1 MTSRSPFHLKGRG
14 VDSNAISRFSE
25 YRREAVDDG
34 WGPDEQSPLR
44 TELLIDCSRTI
55 ISRNNSPDVPFTRSI
70 NPYKGCEH
78 GCSYCFARPTHAYL
92 GLSPGLDFESKIFA
106 KPDAAVLLEKE
117 FGKRRYIP
125 DVIALGAN
133 TDAYQPIERQLEI
146 TRSILKV
153 LHAYHNPVVI
163 ITKSSLIE
171 RDIDILAPMAEA
183 GLVKVL
189 VSVTTLE
196 RELGSRLE
204 PRAAAPQ
211 RRLQTIERL
220 YQAGIPVGIL
230 MAPIIPVLNDNELEA
245 VLTRSAE
252 AGAESAGYVML
263 RLPHEVKTLFQAWL
277 EAHYP
282 LKAGH
287 VMNRVRD
294 LRGGKAYE
302 ARFGERMTG
311 RGHYAELI
319 AQRFVIACK
328 KAGLN
333 QVSRMLD
340 CSQFRV
346 PAKAGEQL
354 GLF

>member
-1 MTSRSPFHLKGRG
+1 MSSRIPFLPKGRG
-14 VDSNAISRFSE
+14 ADSNTVSRFNE

-34 WGPDEQSPLR
+34 WGPDEQSPIR
-44 TELLIDCSRTI
+44 TELLVDSSRTI
-55 ISRNNSPDVPFTRSI
+55 ISHNNSPDVPFTLSI

-92 GLSPGLDFESKIFA
+92 DLSPGLDFESKIFA
-106 KPDAAVLLEKE
+106 KPDAAALLEKE
-117 FGKRRYIP
+117 LSKRNYVP
-125 DVIALGAN
+125 EVIALGAN
-133 TDAYQPIERQLEI
+133 TDAYQPVERQLEI

-153 LHAYHNPVVI
+153 LHAYHNPVAI

-183 GLVKVL
+183 RQVKVL
-189 VSVTTLE
+189 VSVTTLD
-196 RELGSRLE
+196 RELSRKLE

-220 YQAGIPVGIL
+220 YEAGIPVGIL
-230 MAPIIPVLNDNELEA
+230 MAPIIPALNDNELEELLA
-245 VLTRSAE
+245 RCAE

-263 RLPHEVKTLFQAWL
+263 RLPHELKELFQSWL
-277 EAHYP
+277 VAHYP

-287 VMNRVRD
+287 IINRVRD
-294 LRGGKAYE
+294 LHGGKAYE

-311 RGHYAELI
+311 RGQYAEMI
-319 AQRFVIACK
+319 AQRFALACK

-333 QVSRMLD
+333 RVRRELD
-340 CSQFRV
+340 CSRFQV
-346 PAKAGEQL
+346 PPRAGDQL
-354 GLF
+354 RLF